1 MRFDTLLISFLMVAL
16 VSFCCITMIGDMN
29 SKYAFAGVNVS
40 NDSFTGV
47 YVKTSEISE
56 IVEQANN
63 QTLKGEIEG
72 GTSTI
77 DSMILGSYTA
87 LRLIGS
93 TFGLFS
99 DIVWAV
105 SDTLHIPQPIVV
117 IVIAMFIITVL
128 FTLIYMIFRMAMN

>member
-1 MRFDTLLISFLMVAL
+1 MVAL
-16 VSFCCITMIGDMN
+16 VSFCAITMIGDMN

-40 NDSFTGV
+40 NDSFTDV
-47 YVKTSEISE
+47 YTKTSEISN

-99 DIVWAV
+99 DIVKAV
-105 SDTLHIPQPIVV
+105 ADELKIPAPIVV

-128 FTLIYMIFRMAMN
+128 FTLIYMIFRYVSN